1 MSKEQYRDHILAVLR
16 ERVTQSEDK
25 RKEALEEYLAV
36 TMAAESVS
44 TGERL
49 ADMIP
54 PVMTDLYEKWMN
66 MFVDKLFE
74 SQEENVLQLICDG
87 SEENNAA
94 LVLAYIMFLESAR
107 MEEQID
113 KDLKQYALE
122 HSDDED
128 LGDTAASYIRARMA
142 QVAATA
148 KKSQ

>member
-1 MSKEQYRDHILAVLR
+1 MSKEHYREHILGVLR
-16 ERVTQSEDK
+16 ERVTQTEEK

-36 TMAAESVS
+36 TMAAESVAS
-44 TGERL
+44 GERL

-66 MFVDKLFE
+66 MFADKLFE
-74 SQEENVLQLICDG
+74 SQQENVLALICDN

-113 KDLKQYALE
+113 KDLKTYALE

-128 LGDTAASYIRARMA
+128 LGNTAASYIRARMA
-142 QVAATA
+142 QIAATA
-148 KKSQ
+148 KGRQ